1 MENIISKIIKF
12 IVVYARVSTSNQEIQ
27 ETIEAQLLQV
37 REFAKKNGYIIIK
50 EYIDNGW
57 SGENLARPNLD
68 QLRNDAKDKKW
79 DAVLIYDPDRLGR
92 DLFLQMIV
100 IDELKQIG
108 MEILFVTMPPVKN
121 ASDELL
127 FGVRGLFA
135 QYEKAKITERF
146 RIGKVN
152 RARNNHVLTSEAPY
166 GYTYVLNKGKR
177 GSADYVV
184 GHFEINE
191 YEAEIVKKMFNWI
204 DKENLTLRAVVKR
217 LEDLGIKPRRSKRGV
232 WNTSTLSTLY
242 RNETYAGTAYWGASY
257 ATVAIFPRNKEKYR
271 KVKKTSKRMKA
282 RDEWIPIKVPA
293 LVDRDLFDRVG
304 MKLKRNFEM
313 LGRNKKNKYLLAGK
327 IWCTCGRRR
336 CGEGPQ
342 RGKHLYYRCT
352 DRVYSFPLPRTCL
365 EHGINARI
373 VDEVIWQK
381 IKAIMSSPKLLS
393 EQIERLKESTKNIS
407 GLESTINI
415 ESTLFEIK
423 KLQTQEDRLAKAYS
437 EGVIPLEKFE
447 EYVAPIRE
455 KIRDF
460 ENQIGKANLEK
471 TPKNEILIPSSSEI
485 EAFAKECREY
495 LENPSFE
502 MKKDI
507 ILSAI
512 SKTTASRESLQ
523 TYGMLNLSDIYVKF
537 FTEYRNSGV
546 AECGEIDAF

>member
-1 MENIISKIIKF
+1 
-12 IVVYARVSTSNQEIQ
+12 
-27 ETIEAQLLQV
+27 
-37 REFAKKNGYIIIK
+37 
-50 EYIDNGW
+50 
-57 SGENLARPNLD
+57 
-68 QLRNDAKDKKW
+68 
-79 DAVLIYDPDRLGR
+79 
-92 DLFLQMIV
+92 
-100 IDELKQIG
+100 
-108 MEILFVTMPPVKN
+108 
-121 ASDELL
+121 
-127 FGVRGLFA
+127 
-135 QYEKAKITERF
+135 
-146 RIGKVN
+146 
-152 RARNNHVLTSEAPY
+152 
-166 GYTYVLNKGKR
+166 
-177 GSADYVV
+177 
-184 GHFEINE
+184 
-191 YEAEIVKKMFNWI
+191 
-204 DKENLTLRAVVKR
+204 
-217 LEDLGIKPRRSKRGV
+217 
-232 WNTSTLSTLY
+232 
-242 RNETYAGTAYWGASY
+242 
-257 ATVAIFPRNKEKYR
+257 
-271 KVKKTSKRMKA
+271 
-282 RDEWIPIKVPA
+282 
-293 LVDRDLFDRVG
+293 
-304 MKLKRNFEM
+304 
-313 LGRNKKNKYLLAGK
+313 
-327 IWCTCGRRR
+327 
-336 CGEGPQ
+336 
-342 RGKHLYYRCT
+342 
-352 DRVYSFPLPRTCL
+352 
-365 EHGINARI
+365 
-373 VDEVIWQK
+373 
-381 IKAIMSSPKLLS
+381 MSSPKLLS